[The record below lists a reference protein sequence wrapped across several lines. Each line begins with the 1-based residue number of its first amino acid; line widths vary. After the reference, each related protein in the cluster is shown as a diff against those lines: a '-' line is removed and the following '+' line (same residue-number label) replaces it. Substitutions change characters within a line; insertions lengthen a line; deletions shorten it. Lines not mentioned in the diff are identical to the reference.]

1 MNYCNTSLSS
11 LCAVNWRLNILTP
24 SQTPHDHLSFYLV
37 WRTLYG
43 WRKTRRHP
51 SPLLY
56 QLLSLIGWITD
67 PYEIEI
73 QKLDNGKKKELWNIW
88 AAAYVFIEVRHL
100 YTECIYHWITL
111 PHSITKLWYT
121 PFKIIEIL
129 SMMSSSFNER
139 WR

>member
-73 QKLDNGKKKELWNIW
+73 QKLDNGKKRTLKYLGSSIRIYRSKTSIYRMNISLNNSSTQHYKAVIHAFQNYWNI
-88 AAAYVFIEVRHL
+88 VNDEL
-100 YTECIYHWITL
+100 
-111 PHSITKLWYT
+111 
-121 PFKIIEIL
+121 
-129 SMMSSSFNER
+129 
-139 WR
+139 

>member
-11 LCAVNWRLNILTP
+11 LCAVNWPLNILTP

-73 QKLDNGKKKELWNIW
+73 QKLDNGEKKRTLKYLGSSIRIYRSKTSIYRMNIS
-88 AAAYVFIEVRHL
+88 L
-100 YTECIYHWITL
+100 NN
-111 PHSITKLWYT
+111 
-121 PFKIIEIL
+121 
-129 SMMSSSFNER
+129 SSTQHYKAVIHAFQNY
-139 WR
+139 